1 MHEAIEIKL
10 NGESKRIK
18 SSTLSALLS
27 ELELAQKK
35 VAIELNKN
43 IVPKNAYENTKLSFG
58 DQVEII
64 HFVGGG

>member
-1 MHEAIEIKL
+1 MQEGIEIKL
-10 NGESKRIK
+10 NGESKRVK

-27 ELELAQKK
+27 ELGLAEKK
-35 VAIELNKN
+35 VAIELNKD
-43 IVPKNAYENTKLSFG
+43 IVPKSAYENTNLSFG